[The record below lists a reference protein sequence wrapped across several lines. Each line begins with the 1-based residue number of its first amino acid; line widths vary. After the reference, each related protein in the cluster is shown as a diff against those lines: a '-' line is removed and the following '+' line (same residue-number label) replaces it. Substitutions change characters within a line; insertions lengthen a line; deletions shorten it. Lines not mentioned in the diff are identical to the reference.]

1 MEKVP
6 HRYLRFHFL
15 TRGAL
20 AAIPLAIAMLAS
32 GCSARKPSAVT
43 AFSPERLA
51 VMRAPFAASGHYYY
65 ELRLNEKEIVLCHSG
80 VDIMHYK
87 AIGLSVG
94 LPRAVWFTRGSYDQW
109 IGTAWGEAKLDPPL
123 VIERVRII
131 PGNQST
137 LPTPDEAGLVP
148 PTMEE
153 LTPVPASYK
162 ILFPGSRCIQVDLQG
177 EITGKQ
183 KPVSRAR
190 IWWHDFLQGLGVR
203 KADGLRLRLQVD
215 AKSGASLY
223 RTFQPS
229 PEFLVIP

>member
-6 HRYLRFHFL
+6 HRYIRFYIL

-20 AAIPLAIAMLAS
+20 AALLLALAVLAL
-32 GCSARKPSAVT
+32 GCSSRKPAEVP
-43 AFSPERLA
+43 AFSQERLA
-51 VMRAPFAASGHYYY
+51 LLREPLAASGHYYY

-87 AIGLSVG
+87 ALGLSVG
-94 LPRAVWFTRGSYDQW
+94 LPRAVWFTRGSYDKW
-109 IGTAWGEAKLDPPL
+109 IGIVWGGAKLDPPL

-162 ILFPGSRCIQVDLQG
+162 ILFPDSRCIQVNLQG

-183 KPVSRAR
+183 KPVSRVK
-190 IWWHDFLQGLGVR
+190 IWWHDFLQGLGIR
-203 KADGLRLRLQVD
+203 KAAGLRLMLEMD